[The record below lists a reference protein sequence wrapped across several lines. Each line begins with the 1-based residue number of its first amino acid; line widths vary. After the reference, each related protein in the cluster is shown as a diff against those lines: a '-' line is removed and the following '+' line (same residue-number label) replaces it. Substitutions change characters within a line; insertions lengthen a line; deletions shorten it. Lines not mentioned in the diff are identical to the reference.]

1 MPSDHTAAVRGHG
14 ELILAMNDDPYA
26 CHLIKT
32 ILEKHGYQVVP
43 AKSGLESVNVFEKL
57 QHKIKLLV
65 SDPDL
70 LFLDGI
76 TAIRTIQ
83 KLAPEIPIILTTS
96 NPQNVHAIRS
106 LNAARLAVLE
116 KPYTVE
122 QLLEA
127 ATRLIA
133 PKKTKKKSDPASEAF
148 VNAMLGK
155 HRPAL

>member
-1 MPSDHTAAVRGHG
+1 MRGHG

-26 CHLIKT
+26 CHLLKT
-32 ILEKHGYQVVP
+32 ILEKYGYQVMP
-43 AKSGLESVNVFEKL
+43 TKSGADGVNVFEKF

-65 SDPDL
+65 SDADL

-83 KLAPEIPIILTTS
+83 KLAPETPIIITYG

-127 ATRLIA
+127 ATRLIV
-133 PKKTKKKSDPASEAF
+133 PKKFQKKSDPVSQAF

-155 HRPAL
+155 HRPAH